1 MEKIKGKKLITSLMT
16 IAIAGTI
23 SCVIPTKSN
32 AAINL
37 APRIYQKSSSSSSI
51 VLEFKDNSGLKS
63 VKVNDK
69 EVISNLKN
77 QKKSGSK
84 ITSGT
89 YEINKTKETSKTG
102 VDYTIVVEDLSGK
115 KFTDPITTYYSTNLK
130 KLYMNRAP
138 RISITG
144 KTTSKGYYK
153 TGALKISDN
162 SKFNSVKLYKKIDGT
177 YKKITDFSKVPTA
190 TMKDKEGKQTSKL
203 EDAVELSFAL
213 KSIGVGSYK
222 IEAIDK
228 TGKKQTRTFNVID
241 EASSSTNT
249 TTKEETDKKEDT
261 TTNKEGTD
269 KKEDATTNTEVTDKK
284 EDATTNTEGTDK
296 KEDTTTTTEETDK
309 KEDATTNTEGT
320 DKKEDATTNTEGTD
334 KKEDATTTTEETDKK
349 ENTTTTEETT
359 SKEYRY
365 IQNIDRGPRYSLDLS
380 NKDYVLIKFTDNVGI
395 DTDSIKIYKY
405 NSTTKKYDKE
415 IKKQVLKEN
424 EIVNNSKRTTVKVE
438 RKNISTKNEAVKIKI
453 VAKDKDSSVNST
465 NAYLVIRP
473 LTKENNKKW
482 YGLDNAPRMKFT
494 NAVECM
500 TDENTLKKK
509 LNIKLVDNKGIKSLE
524 VYDLNSSE
532 PTTAKQTVTVKTRY
546 TLDLSKYTVKKA
558 PSGKDACKIRFVVQD
573 INGRKLNEVV
583 YITARKYE
591 RVAATSL
598 KLSSENLTIDK
609 GKTKTLKA
617 TIEPKNT
624 TDKIKYTSS
633 DKNIATVDSTGKITA
648 KSGGTATITATVG
661 NLKKECKVTVK
672 EVKVEKVT
680 LNKTDITLEQMTY
693 KRMYEK
699 KVKGTPTAQ
708 LKATITPSNA
718 TDKTIKYTSSNT
730 KVATVD
736 KNGKITGHFPGTATI
751 TAIASNGKKAT
762 CKVSVNLKTAPGY
775 TKSTASVSQKN
786 IEVKKGEVFNLDVY
800 FTEPYGLGNDD
811 GYWFY
816 VVKEVGEYDK
826 ISAELFE
833 DQDHKE
839 DEKHSLSIE
848 KKNTLR
854 LKATEKGKFHFVF
867 GTIRK
872 IDYHI
877 MTLSNEVEIVVK

>member
-269 KKEDATTNTEVTDKK
+269 KKEDATT
-284 EDATTNTEGTDK
+284 
-296 KEDTTTTTEETDK
+296 
-309 KEDATTNTEGT
+309 
-320 DKKEDATTNTEGTD
+320 
-334 KKEDATTTTEETDKK
+334 TTEETDKK

-532 PTTAKQTVTVKTRY
+532 PTKAKETVTGKTSY

>member
-269 KKEDATTNTEVTDKK
+269 KKEDATT
-284 EDATTNTEGTDK
+284 
-296 KEDTTTTTEETDK
+296 
-309 KEDATTNTEGT
+309 
-320 DKKEDATTNTEGTD
+320 
-334 KKEDATTTTEETDKK
+334 TTEETDKK

-532 PTTAKQTVTVKTRY
+532 PTKAKETVTGKTSY

-573 INGRKLNEVV
+573 TNGRKLNEVV

-591 RVAATSL
+591 RVAATSI

-661 NLKKECKVTVK
+661 DLKKECKVTVK